1 MASIVETA
9 GALPRVV
16 NRGIRFSKITQAPFK
31 RSNFIWLEKGHVEI
45 QKCYLSDKIH
55 LKKLWQKYIFLN
67 NLLRLHF
74 VKILPFLRQTC
85 FFLYSI
91 RYVMYFLGALNFWT
105 NGLKDQLAIEFPNK

>member
-55 LKKLWQKYIFLN
+55 QKKLWQKYIFLN

-85 FFLYSI
+85 FFSLQYKV
-91 RYVMYFLGALNFWT
+91 RNVLFRGFKFLDKWFERSVSHRIS
-105 NGLKDQLAIEFPNK
+105 K